1 MPPSTSVTQQAE
13 MSRLAAF
20 HAVHFP
26 GQPLPGSM
34 ANPRPGTQTNE
45 VGPIG
50 IDTSDQ
56 LGFYDDGVK
65 RTLTKEQVIMF
76 RHSEIQRLLNER
88 KVMREREDA
97 RDEEH
102 NISAPVTRESKKRR
116 FYDEPSSDIPNV
128 NTLMYDDQPE
138 TLPNSEPGEKKF
150 LWPLL
155 GQEI

>member
-20 HAVHFP
+20 HAIHFP
-26 GQPLPGSM
+26 GQPIPGSM
-34 ANPRPGTQTNE
+34 VALQSDTRTSKVCSAGN
-45 VGPIG
+45 
-50 IDTSDQ
+50 DTSNP
-56 LGFYDDGVK
+56 LGFYGDGVK
-65 RTLTKEQVIMF
+65 RTLTKEQVMMF

-88 KVMREREDA
+88 KVTREREGA
-97 RDEEH
+97 REEEH

-128 NTLMYDDQPE
+128 DTLMYDDQPE
-138 TLPNSEPGEKKF
+138 TLTKSGPGEKKF

-155 GQEI
+155 GQEK